1 MPVNYINLKDA
12 KEQSGLR
19 MTVVDGLPSPW
30 SEAAKSILHIKKI
43 PWSAIR
49 LDPRDNVMANWS
61 GSRSAPVLMFENESP
76 RAGWAEILLLA
87 ERLAPEPALLPKNA
101 KERALALGL
110 CHEICGEMGLG
121 WARRLECVY
130 TGLSKNGLS
139 KNGLSKNDLSDK
151 GGFPE
156 PIAKY
161 LAAKYGYQKQQG
173 PEYSHRV
180 VSLLNMLTEQLQAQ
194 RDLGQPFYI
203 GSTLSVVDI
212 YSATFMALFKPLPQA
227 QCPMF
232 EAIRPTFESCNEDI
246 TAALDSILIEHRDFI
261 YSEFLE
267 LPLSL

>member
-1 MPVNYINLKDA
+1 MPVNYIDLKEA
-12 KEQSGLR
+12 KQQSGLR
-19 MTVVDGLPSPW
+19 MTVVGGLPSPW

-43 PWSAIR
+43 PYSAIR
-49 LDPRDNVMANWS
+49 LDPRDNDMANWS

-76 RAGWAEILLLA
+76 RTGWVEILLLA
-87 ERLAPEPALLPKNA
+87 ERLSSEPSLLPKNP
-101 KERALALGL
+101 KERALALEL

-121 WARRLECVY
+121 WVRRLECVDS
-130 TGLSKNGLS
+130 GLSANGLS
-139 KNGLSKNDLSDK
+139 DKNLSAK

-161 LAAKYGYQKQQG
+161 LGAKYGYQKQQG
-173 PEYSHRV
+173 PVYKQRV
-180 VSLLNMLTEQLQAQ
+180 ISLLNMLTEHLQAQ
-194 RDLGQPFYI
+194 REAGHRFYF
-203 GSTLSVVDI
+203 GSTLSALDI

-232 EAIRPTFESCNEDI
+232 ETIRPAFESCNDDI
-246 TAALDSILIEHRDFI
+246 AAALDGILIEHRDFI